1 MEKRRLQSFTGR
13 GFAFLLSFVMGISGI
28 SYVPAAKMTAEAA
41 DGVITIN
48 SADEL
53 GKIGKDSNYP
63 MNGDYVLGT
72 DIDLDGVNW
81 VPIGGS
87 SGPQYGL
94 VEGDRV
100 FSGTFDGRGHVISNL
115 TITFN
120 GQQSAED
127 TNQTGLFAM
136 IGSDDASDYA
146 EVKNLVFSE
155 VAIAH
160 TLGHG
165 DSIGALAGDA
175 NGYTKVNNIAVA
187 SGSIQVMAS
196 SSGKSDL
203 IGLGGIVG
211 QVRTNCE
218 AVQLSNLY
226 NGADVTFSGDLNT
239 LSGSLRC
246 GGILGRVH
254 QTARIGELSSCVNV
268 GAVTYQSGQGY
279 AINGI
284 DWAGAAD
291 YTDRIRNCYYLNG
304 TGMGSA
310 AVAGMAEA
318 ELAGDAVVSALGSDY
333 WMVSNGKLVPKVTD
347 GVVLTPIPSP
357 VFAEG
362 DRASAVTKNFT
373 VPTSYEV
380 SGSTETI
387 QWVSSNTDVI
397 SVDGST
403 GVATVHP
410 VMKATSVTLTA
421 TTGDGR
427 TKEVLVTVLSNLSL
441 KLDGEYAKPGTA
453 LQASTQA
460 KFRQESPLHTDGH
473 LTEQKCQ
480 QAHLIRRQ
488 KVL

>member
-13 GFAFLLSFVMGISGI
+13 GFAFLLSFAMGISGI
-28 SYVPAAKMTAEAA
+28 SYVPAAKMTVEAA

-196 SSGKSDL
+196 SSGK
-203 IGLGGIVG
+203 
-211 QVRTNCE
+211 
-218 AVQLSNLY
+218 
-226 NGADVTFSGDLNT
+226 
-239 LSGSLRC
+239 
-246 GGILGRVH
+246 
-254 QTARIGELSSCVNV
+254 
-268 GAVTYQSGQGY
+268 
-279 AINGI
+279 
-284 DWAGAAD
+284 
-291 YTDRIRNCYYLNG
+291 
-304 TGMGSA
+304 
-310 AVAGMAEA
+310 
-318 ELAGDAVVSALGSDY
+318 
-333 WMVSNGKLVPKVTD
+333 
-347 GVVLTPIPSP
+347 
-357 VFAEG
+357 
-362 DRASAVTKNFT
+362 
-373 VPTSYEV
+373 
-380 SGSTETI
+380 
-387 QWVSSNTDVI
+387 
-397 SVDGST
+397 
-403 GVATVHP
+403 
-410 VMKATSVTLTA
+410 
-421 TTGDGR
+421 
-427 TKEVLVTVLSNLSL
+427 
-441 KLDGEYAKPGTA
+441 
-453 LQASTQA
+453 
-460 KFRQESPLHTDGH
+460 
-473 LTEQKCQ
+473 
-480 QAHLIRRQ
+480 
-488 KVL
+488 